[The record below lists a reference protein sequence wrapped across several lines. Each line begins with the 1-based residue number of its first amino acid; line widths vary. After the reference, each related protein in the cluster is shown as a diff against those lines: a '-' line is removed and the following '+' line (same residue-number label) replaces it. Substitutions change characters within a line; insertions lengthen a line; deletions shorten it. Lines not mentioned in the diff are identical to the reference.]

1 MRSRLKSKFL
11 DMSHYVSLMIFAG
24 LIFQP
29 FWDAEQKS
37 QNVPG
42 IHILFKTQRRRRSM
56 QGCQTW
62 GHQNQTRDSRDSWN
76 IVVLPLSRTLVN
88 QIAASSLRP
97 IKQPFTDSS
106 CPSSLLQ
113 SFSSKMFQVCRN
125 IAIIAVVH
133 NQQTKIYWKDTGWER
148 DTYRRY
154 VPQGVW
160 TLGSWTQKLSKTTN
174 SNAQQTHST
183 LMILGDF
190 TWSLLAIPINQPM

>member
-11 DMSHYVSLMIFAG
+11 DMSHYVSLMIFTG

-29 FWDAEQKS
+29 FWDAEQNS

-76 IVVLPLSRTLVN
+76 IAVLPLSRTLVN

-133 NQQTKIYWKDTGWER
+133 NQQTSWSAAFILNWRPCLLGRFIEKTQDGRE
-148 DTYRRY
+148 
-154 VPQGVW
+154 
-160 TLGSWTQKLSKTTN
+160 TLIAGMFRK
-174 SNAQQTHST
+174 
-183 LMILGDF
+183 GCG
-190 TWSLLAIPINQPM
+190 P